1 MPEQPQLRI
10 SGKDLGQLALPGA
23 CARCFW
29 LSRQVSRLPYQIF
42 PGIFSS
48 IDSYSKKVVHGYFDR
63 HGRAPPWLAD
73 LGDVAGY
80 REPPHHSAFGFVDDE
95 IGVHLTGAPDAVF
108 TRADGSLIIADYKTS
123 RFTVAQERLFPM
135 YAVQL
140 NAYAVIAQQLDW
152 PAVGALALIYTEPV
166 TDADAAHALA
176 NQRER
181 GFAMAFSAHIKSVP
195 LAPARV
201 RDLMHRAA
209 RICRAERA
217 PRSARGCPEC
227 ARVLEMVG
235 LLGGDSADAEAGDGE

>member
-1 MPEQPQLRI
+1 MAVDDPIRI

-73 LGDVAGY
+73 LGDVSGY
-80 REPPHHSAFGFVDDE
+80 REPPHHSAFGFVDE
-95 IGVHLTGAPDAVF
+95 ETGVHLTGAPDAVF

-123 RFTVAQERLFPM
+123 KLTATQEKLLPM
-135 YAVQL
+135 YTVQL
-140 NAYAVIAQQLDW
+140 NAYALIAQRLAW
-152 PAVGALALIYTEPV
+152 PRVDALALIYTEPV
-166 TDADAAHALA
+166 TDLAAAAAAA

-181 GFAMAFSAHIKSVP
+181 GFALPFAAHIRHVALEPEP
-195 LAPARV
+195 LLAIMR
-201 RDLMHRAA
+201 RAA
-209 RICRAERA
+209 QLCRAER
-217 PRSARGCPEC
+217 PPKSRHGCLEC
-227 ARVLEMVG
+227 ARVQELID
-235 LLGGDSADAEAGDGE
+235 LLGAGFSE